1 MSKNKELPD
10 IISIQVEVQVR
21 FNIDLSSKE
30 ASEKME
36 TKVFN
41 NAVKEDI
48 DLFSQK
54 KVLTKKST

>member
-1 MSKNKELPD
+1 MSQNKELPN
-10 IISIQVEVQVR
+10 IISVQVEVQVR
-21 FNIDLSSKE
+21 FNIDISSKE

-54 KVLTKKST
+54 KVLTKKSS

>member
-21 FNIDLSSKE
+21 FNIDISSKE